1 MFEAYLKDKVTT
13 QYLCINMVEVIKD
26 ILNEYANIDIAYDF
40 LVFLKIIDVSL
51 NSKRRTLI
59 GTNDIGQKE
68 ELIDYKNGKIL
79 AITFD
84 REAQRKTYELALQ
97 NYTKFQIIYEQNDDN
112 FSLSEVND
120 ILKMVENGENFATI
134 ILRTGKSFR
143 KFFQTYKELRKSEE
157 NTN

>member
-26 ILNEYANIDIAYDF
+26 ILNEHANIDIAYDF

-84 REAQRKTYELALQ
+84 RESQRKTYELALQ

-143 KFFQTYKELRKSEE
+143 KFFQTYKELRKSED